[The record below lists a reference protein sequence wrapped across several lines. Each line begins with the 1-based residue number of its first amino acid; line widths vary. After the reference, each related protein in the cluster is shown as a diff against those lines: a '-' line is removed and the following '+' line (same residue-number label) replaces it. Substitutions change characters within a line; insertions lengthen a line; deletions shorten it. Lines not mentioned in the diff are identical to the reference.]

1 MIYIDFNEIR
11 KSFMGF
17 FKRLFN
23 QKSKTGAQ
31 SAAKIFL
38 DPKVAVEQE
47 KSFLVDY
54 SQSEVAKQK
63 MMALVLMK
71 VSDFYLNSDRATGV

>member
-1 MIYIDFNEIR
+1 MKLE
-11 KSFMGF
+11 KAFMGF

-63 MMALVLMK
+63 TMALVLMK
-71 VSDFYLNSDRATGV
+71 VSNFYLNSDRATGV